1 VEVMARHELGVLVA
15 PPGAGKTVMACALI
29 ARHVTPVLVLVDRAP
44 LLRQWQERLRT
55 HLGLPAEQIGQI
67 GGGKSRR
74 TGMVDLAM
82 LQTLARHDDP
92 AALLD
97 GYGLVCGR

>member
-1 VEVMARHELGVLVA
+1 
-15 PPGAGKTVMACALI
+15 MACALI
-29 ARHVTPVLVLVDRAP
+29 ARHATPVLVLVDRAP

-67 GGGKSRR
+67 GGGKSKR
-74 TGMVDLAM
+74 TGIVDLAM

-97 GYGLVCGR
+97 GYGLVVVDECHHVAADTFEAAIKNIAARRG